1 VVAVQIWVDAG
12 SADESFH
19 TGIAHLFAATR
30 YSFGGVRRLWQ
41 ETAFRHMALAFPVCG
56 TVLALAGATWIEY
69 CILLVLFFALIA
81 VEALNTAIE
90 CIVDHLASDWQ
101 EFAHDAKDL
110 GSLATM
116 CMICANCAFIGSVIF
131 RALAHA

>member
-1 VVAVQIWVDAG
+1 MQPTHRAQNLSGSRASRIFLRPQDTRLVA
-12 SADESFH
+12 
-19 TGIAHLFAATR
+19 
-30 YSFGGVRRLWQ
+30 FGGCGRKPRFAIWPWR
-41 ETAFRHMALAFPVCG
+41 FRVCG
-56 TVLALAGATWIEY
+56 TVLASAGATWIEY

-101 EFAHDAKDL
+101 EFARDAKDL

-116 CMICANCAFIGSVIF
+116 CMICANCAFIGSVII